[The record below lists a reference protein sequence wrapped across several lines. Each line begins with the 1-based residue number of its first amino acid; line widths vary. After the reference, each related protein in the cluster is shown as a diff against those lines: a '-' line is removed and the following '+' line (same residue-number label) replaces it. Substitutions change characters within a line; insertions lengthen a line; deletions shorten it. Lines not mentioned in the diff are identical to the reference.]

1 MARSS
6 SNRSDRHTRRTPS
19 CRRAASELSAK
30 RCRHSPASTPA
41 NPMLTAHPML
51 TATFVVY
58 PPWRIDH
65 KRRSQRWS
73 TLVSGGQR
81 WSAGVV
87 VGDGEGAAEREQ
99 RAPRPCGI
107 GRAERGAVVGE
118 ELAPVLVGA

>member
-1 MARSS
+1 MPRSS

-41 NPMLTAHPML
+41 NPLLTAIPML
-51 TATFVVY
+51 TAT
-58 PPWRIDH
+58 
-65 KRRSQRWS
+65 
-73 TLVSGGQR
+73 LVNVGQR

-99 RAPRPCGI
+99 RAPTPGGI
-107 GRAERGAVVGE
+107 GRAKLGAVVGE